1 MPPVREKLLLRI
13 SAPIVPKA
21 QKGKPVSRHSDFYL
35 LAEETMSLDGL
46 SLGLRSTIDALRRI
60 YMQWRKNL
68 TYYYNSRNCDWNV
81 RNLMF
86 CSCRELQKIME
97 NKSELGKVDLGSEY
111 RKLLQEILDSEYLD
125 ASGEFLLRFDK
136 EMMYLSPEKSVAQA
150 FLDEMPCSPKL
161 ESIRRCIQDY
171 LDGKTEMI
179 YSPERW

>member
-1 MPPVREKLLLRI
+1 
-13 SAPIVPKA
+13 
-21 QKGKPVSRHSDFYL
+21 
-35 LAEETMSLDGL
+35 
-46 SLGLRSTIDALRRI
+46 
-60 YMQWRKNL
+60 
-68 TYYYNSRNCDWNV
+68 
-81 RNLMF
+81 MF